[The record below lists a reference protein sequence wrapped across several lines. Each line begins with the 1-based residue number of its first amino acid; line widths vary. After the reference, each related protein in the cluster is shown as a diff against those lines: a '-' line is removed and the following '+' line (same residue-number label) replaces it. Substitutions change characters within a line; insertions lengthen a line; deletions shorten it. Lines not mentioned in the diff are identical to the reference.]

1 MQTHKKIKDL
11 RQIIR
16 TARAQEKS
24 IALIPTMGNLHE
36 GHLQLI
42 KQARDRYDF
51 LVCSIF
57 VNPLQFGANEDLGA
71 YPRTLEADREHLQ
84 SVMCDCLFI
93 PPVAE
98 IYGDGL
104 ELQTAVKVPGL
115 TENHCG
121 KSRPGHFDG
130 VATIVTKLF
139 NIVQPD
145 AAFFGL
151 KDYQQFL
158 IIRKLTH
165 DLSIDVAI
173 HGIETHREESGLAM
187 SSRNNYLS
195 ADERERASNLYR
207 CLQACAE
214 QIAAGNTDFAALEK
228 AALRDLKKASLK
240 PDYFNICDAGTLA
253 NATAAT
259 EHIAILGAVHIGKSR
274 LIDNVRLQLP

>member
-16 TARAQEKS
+16 TARGQGKS

-36 GHLQLI
+36 GHLQLV

-51 LVCSIF
+51 LICTIF
-57 VNPLQFGANEDLGA
+57 VNPLQFGANEDLDA
-71 YPRTLEADREHLQ
+71 YPRTLEADRESLQ
-84 SVMCDCLFI
+84 AEMCDCLFI
-93 PPVAE
+93 PPVEE
-98 IYGDGL
+98 IYGEGL
-104 ELQTAVKVPGL
+104 EHQTSVKVPNI
-115 TENHCG
+115 TDNFCG

-130 VATIVTKLF
+130 VSTIVTKLF

-158 IIRKLTH
+158 VIRKLTH
-165 DLSIDVAI
+165 DLSFDIAL

-195 ADERERASNLYR
+195 EEDRERAAELYGT
-207 CLQACAE
+207 LQATEAE
-214 QIAAGNTDFAALEK
+214 IQNGNKDFATLEK
-228 AALRDLKKASLK
+228 DGAQALKKASLK
-240 PDYFNICDAGTLA
+240 PDYFSICDADTLQ
-253 NATAAT
+253 AAAADT
-259 EHIAILGAVHIGKSR
+259 EHFAILAAVYIGKSR
-274 LIDNVRLQLP
+274 LIDNVRFSLP